1 MFLSGNICA
10 KIVDIAL
17 FDDLLL
23 GDIAGKR
30 FRLLRS
36 TLPFRG
42 LSDVFVHCIQKAKD
56 IDMIS
61 FAYDSHKT
69 LLDRVQIWLT

>member
-10 KIVDIAL
+10 KIADIAL

-23 GDIAGKR
+23 GDITGKR

-42 LSDVFVHCIQKAKD
+42 LSDVFVHYIQKAKD

-61 FAYDSHKT
+61 SAYDSPKT